1 MYQHEQHFQ
10 DEKEDDDENEEG
22 ENDKDSESDDD
33 NNLDEH
39 EYLKTVKIMDLEP
52 SLKKV
57 EEAMKKVNDLMKQKA
72 ASLQCDECDFE
83 ARNHNGLTMHKKSKH
98 TDKSK

>member
-1 MYQHEQHFQ
+1 
-10 DEKEDDDENEEG
+10 
-22 ENDKDSESDDD
+22 
-33 NNLDEH
+33 
-39 EYLKTVKIMDLEP
+39 MDLEP

-57 EEAMKKVNDLMKQKA
+57 EEAMKKVNDLMKKKA

-83 ARNHNGLTMHKKSKH
+83 ARNNNGLTMHKKSKH